1 MAKRSTL
8 NEGYKPSVSR
18 VDRGYKPN
26 SIDTY
31 GYKPT
36 DSNQR
41 PPAPPRSGS
50 NADTPKK

>member
-8 NEGYKPSVSR
+8 NEGYKPSVRR
-18 VDRGYKPN
+18 VVRGYKPN
-26 SIDTY
+26 PIDTY

-36 DSNQR
+36 DSIRR